1 MLDLS
6 LREIGVYGAT
16 DPQVTRRLIAVLDD
30 LAAVVPPERTASV
43 AVHRELLVREV
54 TRLTADEE
62 ARRWALTPD
71 RTGAG

>member
-1 MLDLS
+1 
-6 LREIGVYGAT
+6 
-16 DPQVTRRLIAVLDD
+16 
-30 LAAVVPPERTASV
+30 V